1 MEPMAST
8 TTHRRTQA
16 ERRATS
22 RARLLDAAL
31 ESLAEL
37 GYAGTT
43 FPEVVRRAGLSNGAL
58 WRHFQSKA
66 ELLAA
71 AALHS
76 EQGLE
81 ARVRPRR
88 VDDRPPG
95 ERLDLAVE
103 ALWQYS
109 KQPAFAALLEL
120 YSASKQ
126 DEDLRE
132 ALISTDQAS
141 AELVFDMMGRMVGDE
156 LASHPNFQRNVRFL
170 GLTMYGIAITRNL
183 RVPKREPEV
192 LAELKETARELF
204 DLRPSPEE

>member
-1 MEPMAST
+1 MLEVDNPLSQARMGSMTST
-8 TTHRRTQA
+8 RTARRTQA
-16 ERRATS
+16 ERREAS
-22 RARLLDAAL
+22 RAKLLDAAL
-31 ESLAEL
+31 SCLAEL

-43 FPEVVRRAGLSNGAL
+43 FPEVVKRAGLSNGAL

-88 VDDRPPG
+88 LDDRPPG

-109 KQPAFAALLEL
+109 K
-120 YSASKQ
+120 
-126 DEDLRE
+126 
-132 ALISTDQAS
+132 
-141 AELVFDMMGRMVGDE
+141 
-156 LASHPNFQRNVRFL
+156 
-170 GLTMYGIAITRNL
+170 
-183 RVPKREPEV
+183 
-192 LAELKETARELF
+192 
-204 DLRPSPEE
+204 